1 MAGSARSQP
10 ANYTPSMRFNLKSAS
25 VLVAVVGCVLFP
37 FGGFMLLPVA
47 FDMWEHPSGNDS
59 AT

>member
-1 MAGSARSQP
+1 MAGSASAPRP
-10 ANYTPSMRFNLKSAS
+10 NYTPTMRFNLKSAS
-25 VLVAVVGCVLFP
+25 ILVAVVGCVLFP